1 MIPLRCWLP
10 FVVLGLCIFFFPF
23 LNAYRHGGFF
33 SLPLTVPGKCFCDCF
48 SPVSWGPK
56 SVAQGFCSVDIHHSS
71 KAGAHT
77 TCLPGGW
84 PCTSLLS
91 FSITEQLVS
100 LSTPQWI
107 ARICSPS
114 DIAGGHEQFP
124 HWEWAC
130 GGVLTPG
137 LDLKFQTC
145 GQKVP
150 TYSCKIST
158 SEVTYNVMTA
168 VNIAVWYIWKLVRD

>member
-1 MIPLRCWLP
+1 MSASFCGVGPLY
-10 FVVLGLCIFFFPF
+10 FFFLF

-33 SLPLTVPGKCFCDCF
+33 SLPLTVPEKCFCDCF

-56 SVAQGFCSVDIHHSS
+56 SVAQGFCSVDIYHSS
-71 KAGAHT
+71 KARAHT

-100 LSTPQWI
+100 SSTPQWI

-114 DIAGGHEQFP
+114 DIAGGP
-124 HWEWAC
+124 WAVSPL
-130 GGVLTPG
+130 GMGVWWSPYSWVG
-137 LDLKFQTC
+137 FEIPDLWSKGTNLQ
-145 GQKVP
+145 
-150 TYSCKIST
+150 
-158 SEVTYNVMTA
+158 
-168 VNIAVWYIWKLVRD
+168 L